1 MKNLRRRGILW
12 LSLFIGVMAWW
23 IALAQT
29 PFGTPYTPPPPVP
42 TPTLACPNA
51 PPPRLIVGLR
61 GRVTLN
67 DDRPLNVRERPGTQS
82 PIIGQIEPGSV
93 FVVLEGATCTARYV
107 WYRIARGS
115 LTGWIAEGDMTS
127 YFVEPY
133 PPG

>member
-1 MKNLRRRGILW
+1 MKNWRRRGILG
-12 LSLFIGVMAWW
+12 LSLFIGVIAWQVW
-23 IALAQT
+23 AQT
-29 PFGTPYTPPPPVP
+29 PFGTPYTPAPLQP

-61 GRVTLN
+61 GRVTLS
-67 DDRPLNVRERPGTQS
+67 DDRPLNVRERPGTWS

-93 FVVLEGATCTARYV
+93 FVVLEGAACTARYL

-115 LTGWIAEGDMTS
+115 LSGWIAEGSMTS